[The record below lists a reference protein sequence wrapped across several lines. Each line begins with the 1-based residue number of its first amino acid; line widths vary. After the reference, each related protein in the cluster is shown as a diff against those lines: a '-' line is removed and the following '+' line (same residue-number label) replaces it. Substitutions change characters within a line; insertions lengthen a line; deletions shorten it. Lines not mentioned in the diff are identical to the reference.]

1 MKALKVSASKPTRTR
16 APEELFPIRTV
27 SSLTGVNVITL
38 RAWEQRHGLVRPAR
52 TAKGHRLYR
61 REDID
66 RINRTVTLLE
76 KGIAI
81 SQVQNSL
88 DQGSARAT
96 AEQHPPLAQYWTR
109 YQSRM
114 LGAIA
119 QFDEDS
125 LEDAYSQALSVHPI
139 EQVTQQLMMPLL
151 RELGRRWEQGEGGVA
166 EEHFF
171 GVYLRNKLGARFH
184 HLARVAT
191 GVRILAACLPG
202 EQHEIGLLLF
212 ALAAQER
219 GLRPVLLGANLP
231 LEEVSASIKRA
242 RCGSIVLS
250 GSIPLAPQVFGKQLP
265 QLVAAAGIPVFVGG
279 MASVR
284 ERDAI
289 VSAGAIPLGNDLAAG
304 AERIRAALDA

>member
-1 MKALKVSASKPTRTR
+1 MPTSKPTKSR
-16 APEELFPIRTV
+16 ATEELFPIRTV

-38 RAWEQRHGLVRPAR
+38 RAWEQRHGLIRPAR
-52 TAKGHRLYR
+52 TPKGHRLYR

-66 RINRTVTLLE
+66 RINRAVTLLE

-81 SQVQNSL
+81 SQVRNSL
-88 DQGSARAT
+88 DQESARTTPA
-96 AEQHPPLAQYWTR
+96 QHSPLTQYWTL

-119 QFDEDS
+119 RFDEES

-151 RELGRRWEQGEGGVA
+151 QELGLRWERGEGAVA

-184 HLARVAT
+184 HRARGAT
-191 GVRILAACLPG
+191 GVRVLAACLPG

-219 GLRPVLLGANLP
+219 GLRPVLLGTNMP
-231 LEEVSASIKRA
+231 LEELSVSIKRA
-242 RCGSIVLS
+242 RCGGIVLS
-250 GSIPLAPQVFGKQLP
+250 GSISPAPRVLREQLP
-265 QLVAAAGIPVFVGG
+265 KLVASSGIPVFVGG

-304 AERIRAALDA
+304 AERIRATLAT